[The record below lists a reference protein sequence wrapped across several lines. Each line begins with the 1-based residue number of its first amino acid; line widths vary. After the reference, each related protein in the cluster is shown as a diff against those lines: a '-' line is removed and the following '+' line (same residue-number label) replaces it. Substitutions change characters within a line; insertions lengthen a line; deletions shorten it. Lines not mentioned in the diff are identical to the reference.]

1 MDEKK
6 KKKII
11 EDESLD
17 QVTGGTTNVSTR
29 DFSVE
34 QKSIFS
40 TGHCPFC
47 NANLDVIFRTKR
59 CSHCD
64 IAFVS

>member
-17 QVTGGTTNVSTR
+17 QVTGGTTNVST
-29 DFSVE
+29 SSE
-34 QKSIFS
+34 
-40 TGHCPFC
+40 
-47 NANLDVIFRTKR
+47 
-59 CSHCD
+59 
-64 IAFVS
+64 

>member
-6 KKKII
+6 RMLD
-11 EDESLD
+11 DESLD
-17 QVTGGTTNVSTR
+17 QVSGGTTNVSTK
-29 DFSVE
+29 DFSVD
-34 QKSIFS
+34 QKIIFG